1 MRMLLKPV
9 FYLLLAFAA
18 PAFASQAFARVN
30 DPQAM
35 VESVTE
41 KILQTIRENRSRLG
55 DAEFVAQKI
64 EELIVPHIDQV
75 AMSKLALG
83 KHWRT
88 ATPEQRDEFVKEFK
102 NLLIRTYKTSLV
114 GYNDQT
120 VDMLPFRPSEQP
132 DKLATVRSSIKRA
145 GGPPI
150 PINYSLRFKPEDGW
164 KVYDIVVEGV
174 SLVTNYRSTFDRE
187 IATGGIEKLLV
198 SMKNRNLEAKAPAA
212 EPAAGTD
219 KSREIKNAPGLAG
232 AESRLSEAE

>member
-1 MRMLLKPV
+1 
-9 FYLLLAFAA
+9 
-18 PAFASQAFARVN
+18 
-30 DPQAM
+30 
-35 VESVTE
+35 
-41 KILQTIRENRSRLG
+41 
-55 DAEFVAQKI
+55 VAQKI

-198 SMKNRNLEAKAPAA
+198 SMKNRNLEAAKGPSA
-212 EPAAGTD
+212 EPTAGTES
-219 KSREIKNAPGLAG
+219 KLREGKNDHGLAG
-232 AESRLSEAE
+232 TESKSGGVKNESKLSEAE

>member
-1 MRMLLKPV
+1 MRNFFKSFL
-9 FYLLLAFAA
+9 LLLAFAA
-18 PAFASQAFARVN
+18 PAVAQQDGAKTDN
-30 DPQAM
+30 PQAL

-41 KILQTIRENRSRLG
+41 RILQTIRDNRARLG

-75 AMSKLALG
+75 AMAKLALG

-88 ATPEQRDEFVKEFK
+88 ATPEQREQFVQEFK

-132 DKLATVRSSIKRA
+132 EKLATVRSSIKRA

-150 PINYSLRFKPEDGW
+150 PINYSLRYKPEDGW

-187 IATGGIEKLLV
+187 IATGGMDKLLAD
-198 SMKNRNLEAKAPAA
+198 MKTRNLEVKAPAA
-212 EPAAGTD
+212 EPVSD
-219 KSREIKNAPGLAG
+219 KSKSGDSAQA
-232 AESRLSEAE
+232 AQ